1 MAKTSQ
7 KVPFFDDSGR
17 WSEILNS
24 TLWKQYFLVSAIS
37 LLVEIIIGIR
47 RKQFWEKAHLLMDN
61 WFPVSGNHIFSPFFG
76 DPCQFFFLSAGKI
89 FFKEIVIFGYWKQIL
104 ELIMV
109 STSRKKVKVVNKRRQ
124 FPIDR
129 NSDSTSQNEGLS
141 NNIRFHYAERLLSLA
156 GIPKKLLKNGSQQ
169 ERGYSIKMK
178 PPHFE

>member
-1 MAKTSQ
+1 
-7 KVPFFDDSGR
+7 
-17 WSEILNS
+17 
-24 TLWKQYFLVSAIS
+24 
-37 LLVEIIIGIR
+37 
-47 RKQFWEKAHLLMDN
+47 
-61 WFPVSGNHIFSPFFG
+61 
-76 DPCQFFFLSAGKI
+76 
-89 FFKEIVIFGYWKQIL
+89 
-104 ELIMV
+104 MV